1 MNPDINDFETFDSK
15 FRRLQENRSNF
26 SKSCELKPYN
36 TNGPNNVIQNNLSNE
51 LLKGQLCSSKLS
63 QHFFSKCNLDH
74 LQNLLIQNIYKL
86 SNKKYKIGRQSDKE
100 LLVIMRHIYMNEA
113 KNRDT
118 NIIEQV
124 NVLNNSI
131 IEKIIPS
138 LLSNIIQ
145 QQEYLKKISNPLLI
159 MEPPINVSS
168 SNTRTTLEGS
178 SRRLF

>member
-1 MNPDINDFETFDSK
+1 
-15 FRRLQENRSNF
+15 
-26 SKSCELKPYN
+26 
-36 TNGPNNVIQNNLSNE
+36 
-51 LLKGQLCSSKLS
+51 
-63 QHFFSKCNLDH
+63 
-74 LQNLLIQNIYKL
+74 
-86 SNKKYKIGRQSDKE
+86 
-100 LLVIMRHIYMNEA
+100 MNEA

-145 QQEYLKKISNPLLI
+145 QQEYLKKISNPLPIL
-159 MEPPINVSS
+159 EPPINVSG